1 MRYGNTR
8 QVTRST
14 LLILV
19 VLIYPLAVLIYSPV
33 VLVYPLVVLVYPLA
47 VLIYPLVVLVYP
59 LVVVVSACPIVALVW
74 AFVCPLVVLVLLYVS
89 LFASDH
95 FYLLENLIKLLITSL
110 TKIKYFQKKKLIK
123 VS

>member
-1 MRYGNTR
+1 MCYGTTR

-14 LLILV
+14 LVILV
-19 VLIYPLAVLIYSPV
+19 VLIYPLE
-33 VLVYPLVVLVYPLA
+33 VLVYPLVVLVYPR
-47 VLIYPLVVLVYP
+47 VVLVSSP
-59 LVVVVSACPIVALVW
+59 FCLLVAFFCLLVVSACPIVALVW
-74 AFVCPLVVLVLLYVS
+74 AFVCPLVVLVVLYIS